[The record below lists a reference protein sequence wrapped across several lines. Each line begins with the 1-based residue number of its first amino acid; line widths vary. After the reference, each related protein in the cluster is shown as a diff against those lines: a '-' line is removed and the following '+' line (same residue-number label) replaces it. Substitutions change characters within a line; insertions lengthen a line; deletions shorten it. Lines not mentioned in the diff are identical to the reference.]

1 MMFRDQDDYDGWIES
16 LNDDAA
22 AAAEDE
28 AERRAEIEREER
40 MFDREL
46 PEYPEG

>member
-1 MMFRDQDDYDGWIES
+1 MYRDQEDYEAWIERM
-16 LNDDAA
+16 DDQEQAA
-22 AAAEDE
+22 MDE
-28 AERRAEIEREER
+28 AERRADIEREER